1 MPGLIHM
8 DWGPAGALASGQAGG
23 IAVIVDVLSF
33 STTVTVAIDAGAEVF
48 PFPFKDDSARDFA
61 RRHNATL
68 AIGRF
73 EARSGAPGTAVSLS
87 PASMQAVPLP
97 ARIVLPSPNGSA
109 IARLLTDRGASV
121 VAASLRNR
129 RAAARWIAGALEGN
143 RGRRVIIV
151 AAGERWP
158 DDSLRPAV
166 EDLWGAGAVIAALA
180 DLDVAGLTAEAGT
193 AAAAFHSVAARL
205 PAELTDCMSG
215 RELTDNGF
223 AADVAIAAELD
234 ASTCVPVISG
244 ERFINAL
251 PPARP
256 TGRC

>member
-8 DWGPAGALASGQAGG
+8 DWGPAGALAASQPGG

-48 PFPFKDDSARDFA
+48 PYPFKDDSARDFA
-61 RRHNATL
+61 RRHDATL

-73 EARSGAPGTAVSLS
+73 EARTSGPGAAVSLS
-87 PASMQAVPLP
+87 PASMLTSPPP

-109 IARLLTDRGASV
+109 IARLLTDRGANV

-129 RAAARWIAGALEGN
+129 RAAASWIARALEGN
-143 RGRRVIIV
+143 GGRRVIIV

-180 DLDVAGLTAEAGT
+180 DLDVAGLTAEART
-193 AAAAFHSVAARL
+193 AAAAFESVAARL
-205 PAELTDCMSG
+205 PGELADCVSG
-215 RELTDNGF
+215 RELTDSGF

-244 ERFINAL
+244 ERFVNAL
-251 PPARP
+251 PPAQP
-256 TGRC
+256 SGRF

>member
-8 DWGPAGALASGQAGG
+8 DWGPAGALAAGQAGG

-48 PFPFKDDSARDFA
+48 PYPFKDDSARDFA
-61 RRHNATL
+61 RRHDATL

-73 EARSGAPGTAVSLS
+73 EARSGGPGAAVSLS
-87 PASMQAVPLP
+87 PASMLTAPPP

-109 IARLLTDRGASV
+109 IARLLTGRGARV

-129 RAAARWIAGALEGN
+129 RAAARWIAGALDGN
-143 RGRRVIIV
+143 GRGQVIVV

-180 DLDVAGLTAEAGT
+180 ELRVAGLTAEART
-193 AAAAFHSVAARL
+193 AAAAFESVAARL
-205 PAELTDCMSG
+205 PAELADCVSG
-215 RELTDNGF
+215 RELTENGF
-223 AADVAIAAELD
+223 AADVAIAADLD
-234 ASTCVPVISG
+234 ASTGVPVLSG
-244 ERFINAL
+244 ERFV
-251 PPARP
+251 PAND
-256 TGRC
+256 